1 MPNPARPAP
10 LFNWQ
15 QQQKI
20 AAMRARRHA
29 LADAIRQRLPR
40 SHRRVILEA
49 QLAAITAELLRLEHE
64 SELPEK
70 GQ

>member
-1 MPNPARPAP
+1 MQRAAP

-20 AAMRARRHA
+20 DAMRAHRST
-29 LADAIRQRLPR
+29 LAESIRQKLPR

-49 QLAAITAELLRLEHE
+49 QLAAVTAELLRLEHE
-64 SELPEK
+64 SDHQEK
-70 GQ
+70 QP

>member
-1 MPNPARPAP
+1 MPDPARPAP
-10 LFNWQ
+10 LFSWQ

-20 AAMRARRHA
+20 DAIRARRST
-29 LADAIRQRLPR
+29 LAETIRRKLPR

-49 QLAAITAELLRLEHE
+49 QLATITAELLRLEHE